1 MSFNVNS
8 VTKNMVNRMGVKI
21 IGIDNGCYSRPE
33 KYDDEKYL
41 NYLTNLNL
49 QHSLFATAPDVV
61 GDYKKTRKRSKPMF
75 KKIRNIG
82 YKVAYVG
89 QDCEDGNK
97 LNFKLFD
104 CLFIGGT
111 TEWKLSQD
119 AYKLVQ
125 LAKQNGKWIHMGRV
139 NSYKRMRVAGAIGV
153 DSVDGTYI
161 CWKSKERSKQLHSWV
176 NNINDQYY
184 LGFN

>member
-61 GDYKKTRKRSKPMF
+61 GDYKKN
-75 KKIRNIG
+75 KK
-82 YKVAYVG
+82 K
-89 QDCEDGNK
+89 K
-97 LNFKLFD
+97 
-104 CLFIGGT
+104 
-111 TEWKLSQD
+111 
-119 AYKLVQ
+119 
-125 LAKQNGKWIHMGRV
+125 
-139 NSYKRMRVAGAIGV
+139 
-153 DSVDGTYI
+153 
-161 CWKSKERSKQLHSWV
+161 
-176 NNINDQYY
+176 
-184 LGFN
+184 